1 MGSIYLIV
9 YEIKKKIKVVFMQSA
24 LRSLTFMK
32 SDREASGLK
41 LRK

>member
-9 YEIKKKIKVVFMQSA
+9 YEIKKKIKVIFMQSP

-32 SDREASGLK
+32 SDREAGDLK
-41 LRK
+41 LKK